1 MTTALNPSVVRDRR
15 FSRIAALPFTRIG
28 ASEGAAR
35 GSVRAIREVFQH
47 RELLGLLVRRDLKA
61 RYKDSTLGFL
71 WSLIRPLTQLAIY
84 YVVVGHFLG
93 AARGIEDFAIY
104 IFAGLTA
111 FGLFSDTVVGG
122 TGSIV
127 GNAGLVK
134 KVYLP
139 REIFPL
145 ASLGGALFNFAIQLG
160 ILLVATL
167 AIGHFPLSWK
177 LLYAIPAILLLTVW
191 GLAFGIALAA
201 ANVTLRDV
209 QYIVEVV
216 MMLLFWA
223 SPIVYS
229 WSMVQG
235 VTGNGVLLEVYTDN
249 PVTLAVLG
257 FQKAFWVGGSPH
269 SFPPD
274 LMLRMGIAFVLGL
287 IALFGAQSL
296 FSRLQGDFAQAL

>member
-257 FQKAFWVGGSPH
+257 FQKAFWVGGSPD

-274 LMLRMGIAFVLGL
+274 LMLRMGIALVLGL

>member
-167 AIGHFPLSWK
+167 AIGHFPLSWR